1 MVENEFYIN
10 RKFTMRVNFNLK
22 TVGNKSQIW
31 LTTTI
36 DKQRARVFTKLL
48 IEPQYWLK
56 TTRTQIGERA
66 KEDPAIGAVQL
77 RYNKEVNKALKQIL
91 SYCNDYAK
99 AITEGEI
106 EHTKENFENYLK
118 CKINGKDT
126 NIKKRPL
133 TFIQDYIERKKQMV
147 NKTTQRKIV
156 SGTIYNHYN
165 ALKRLQEFCNDNRL
179 AFTWQLFDNRLEERL
194 TAWLLGQEYSANTIA
209 STFSII
215 KVWLKEAELNNI
227 EIDKCYHS
235 YTTKCQDV
243 ENIYLTEEEINRL
256 YAIKFE
262 DEAVKAVVGD
272 KARVEETRDLF
283 VVACWTGL
291 RFGDWQDLSN
301 VEIRSNDTM
310 VVHTHKTNATVV
322 IPMHPMV
329 KEIFTKYGGSFP
341 KSVDKT
347 HCLKHIRLCAKL
359 ANINERTT
367 LSRVKGGNTIIKDGA
382 KYEFV
387 MNHTAR
393 RSFATNMYLKG
404 VPSIS
409 IMAITGHT
417 TEDNFL
423 KYIKVNKDEH
433 ARIVAQAFAR

>member
-10 RKFTMRVNFNLK
+10 NKFTMRVNFNLK
-22 TVGNKSQIW
+22 SVGNKSQIW

-36 DKQRARVFTKLL
+36 DKERARVFTKLT

-56 TTRTQIGERA
+56 TTRTQVGEKA
-66 KEDPAIGAVQL
+66 TEDPAIGAVQL
-77 RYNKEVNKALKQIL
+77 RYNKEVNKGLKQIL

-126 NIKKRPL
+126 DIKKKPL
-133 TFIQDYIERKKQMV
+133 IFIQDYIERKKQMV
-147 NKTTQRKIV
+147 NKTTQRKIGK
-156 SGTIYNHYN
+156 GTIYNHYN
-165 ALKRLQEFCNDNRL
+165 VLQRLQGFCKDNKL
-179 AFTWQLFDNRLEERL
+179 AFTWQLFDNRFEERF
-194 TAWLLGQEYSANTIA
+194 TAWLLEQEYAANTIA

-235 YTTKCQDV
+235 YTTKCQDTD
-243 ENIYLTEEEINRL
+243 NIYLTEEEINQL
-256 YAIKFE
+256 YAINFA

-272 KARVEETRDLF
+272 KARVEEIRDLF

-301 VEIRSNDTM
+301 VEIRNNDTM
-310 VVHTHKTNATVV
+310 IVHTHKTNATVV
-322 IPMHPMV
+322 IPIHPKV
-329 KEIFTKYGGSFP
+329 KEILAKYGGKFP
-341 KSVDKT
+341 KGVDKT

-359 ANINERTT
+359 ADINKRTT

-382 KYEFV
+382 KFEFV

-404 VPSIS
+404 VPNIS

-417 TEDNFL
+417 TEANFL
-423 KYIKVNKDEH
+423 KYIKVSKEEH
-433 ARIVAQAFAR
+433 AKIVAQAFAR